1 MHPSDPGSERPRATP
16 KPDTVPNAVP
26 MDGDDAAEQAAHVG
40 SDRVVEGGPERKS
53 PLQINEIERL
63 ENDVEGG

>member
-16 KPDTVPNAVP
+16 KPDTVPDAAARE
-26 MDGDDAAEQAAHVG
+26 GDDAAEQDANVG
-40 SDRVVEGGPERKS
+40 SDRAVEGSPDRKS

-63 ENDVEGG
+63 ESDVEGG